1 MELEPYYCYWVS
13 HLTSEG
19 LHDKADIA
27 TVLAIL
33 HQQRDDMQ
41 DDALRLHREKM
52 EALFGPDGKP
62 RSAIASRWIPCSER
76 LPEKDQRV
84 LYYFEH
90 VGIHAGRFKGG
101 TCHGDALFTSTTGG
115 FLTGDV
121 THWQPLPSAPTDG
134 RAPEKS

>member
-19 LHDKADIA
+19 LHDKGDIA

-52 EALFGPDGKP
+52 ALIDKSLASSATEKQEPAIAADISADRQWIAGATFGWNCGVADDPHRYNDAIARRYKQIGEAKEQPSAKP
-62 RSAIASRWIPCSER
+62 RGES
-76 LPEKDQRV
+76 
-84 LYYFEH
+84 
-90 VGIHAGRFKGG
+90 
-101 TCHGDALFTSTTGG
+101 HGS
-115 FLTGDV
+115 
-121 THWQPLPSAPTDG
+121 
-134 RAPEKS
+134 